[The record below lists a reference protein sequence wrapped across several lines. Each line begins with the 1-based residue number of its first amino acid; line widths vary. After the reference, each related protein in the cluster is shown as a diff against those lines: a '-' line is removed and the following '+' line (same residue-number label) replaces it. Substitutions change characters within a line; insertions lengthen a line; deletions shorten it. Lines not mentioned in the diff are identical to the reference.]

1 MMLFCFFVL
10 IVFVLD
16 LSIDAGTACSSSRTI
31 KLVSGFPTAALN
43 SPDYPF
49 RYPANSLCFYTVTSP
64 ADTRIV
70 AEFIG
75 LLSMVHYE
83 DFIYIYDT
91 SDASNPSLLRI
102 VSNSFYRD
110 FSSVE
115 TDSNNVQFVFE
126 DRPGTERAGF
136 FVRVRYEGECIKV
149 SERIVA

>member
-1 MMLFCFFVL
+1 MFVFVL

-16 LSIDAGTACSSSRTI
+16 LSTDAGTACSSSRTVT
-31 KLVSGFPTAALN
+31 LVSGFPTAALN
-43 SPDYPF
+43 SPNYPTS
-49 RYPANSLCFYTVTSP
+49 YPANSLCFYIVTSP

-75 LLSMVHYE
+75 LLIMVHYE

-102 VSNSFYRD
+102 VSHSFYRD